1 MFAEE
6 FVIQDATGHRSEA
19 IADTLSHGPSLI
31 EGLPIAANQL
41 VSLIESQL
49 SQSFVYRRAVE
60 SLQQLMANDST
71 DGQMLLK
78 VVGLEAIRLTLQAV
92 EAHRPTLAPAASIG
106 TPVVAPVSTVAVT
119 VLEDTALDAD
129 AFSADA
135 LNNDALDNDLFEAIA
150 AVTQPGAPS
159 HPLSHLFD
167 RYKAKRQI
175 AAESVKVFTR
185 AEILTQIGAQIQL
198 EREQKGLTIAQLH
211 ARTFIPMYHLQAFEG
226 GHVEQ
231 LPEDVYLR
239 GFLRRIEN
247 ALGLEVGSLIEKL
260 PNDQTAPS
268 IVPSWSGHGANGT
281 RRGVGGL
288 DINPNHLYVT
298 YAAIMAGGVC
308 WLSNQTS
315 PTAANL
321 PDFTNYEP
329 RAEAP
334 SAQMQASQPNLNR
347 FGHKIGNVKSTP
359 AQPTNP
365 GAKNMAPPETLR

>member
-6 FVIQDATGHRSEA
+6 FVIQDAAGHRSETVG
-19 IADTLSHGPSLI
+19 DSLSHGPSLI

-60 SLQQLMANDST
+60 SLQQLMADDTT

-92 EAHRPTLAPAASIG
+92 ATDRHPI
-106 TPVVAPVSTVAVT
+106 VAPVSAPVSAIAVT
-119 VLEDTALDAD
+119 VLEDAAPDTDAFDAD
-129 AFSADA
+129 V
-135 LNNDALDNDLFEAIA
+135 LDHDLFAAIA
-150 AVTQPGAPS
+150 AVTQAGKPS

-198 EREQKGLTIAQLH
+198 EREQQNLTIAQLH

-247 ALGLEVGSLIEKL
+247 ALSLEVGSLIEKL

-268 IVPSWSGHGANGT
+268 IVPSWSGHGANGVS

-321 PDFTNYEP
+321 PDFTHYEP

-347 FGHKIGNVKSTP
+347 FGHKIGNVKSVQ
-359 AQPTNP
+359 AKSINP

>member
-6 FVIQDATGHRSEA
+6 FVVQAAAGMSSATVAGSA
-19 IADTLSHGPSLI
+19 TQMQLVND
-31 EGLPIAANQL
+31 GLPDSADL
-41 VSLIESQL
+41 VNLIESQL

-60 SLQQLMANDST
+60 SLQQLMANDTT

-92 EAHRPTLAPAASIG
+92 SAQPARTIDN
-106 TPVVAPVSTVAVT
+106 PIAPVTELAVNQD
-119 VLEDTALDAD
+119 VLDQDVLDQD
-129 AFSADA
+129 V
-135 LNNDALDNDLFEAIA
+135 LDNDLFEAIA
-150 AVTQPGAPS
+150 NVTQAS
-159 HPLSHLFD
+159 VTQTNPLSHLIN
-167 RYKAKRQI
+167 RYKAKQQT

-211 ARTFIPMYHLQAFEG
+211 ARTFIPMYHLQALEG

-247 ALGLEVGSLIEKL
+247 ALGLAVGSLIDKL
-260 PNDQTAPS
+260 PNESIAPS
-268 IVPSWSGHGANGT
+268 ILPSWAGHGAQGQ
-281 RRGVGGL
+281 RRGIGGL
-288 DINPNHLYVT
+288 DINPTHLYVT

-308 WLSNQTS
+308 WLSNQST

-321 PDFTNYEP
+321 PDLTNYEP
-329 RAEAP
+329 RAAAE
-334 SAQMQASQPNLNR
+334 SVQMQASRPKANLAD
-347 FGHKIGNVKSTP
+347 HKIGNAKSNVQAKSLKVGSVK
-359 AQPTNP
+359 NI
-365 GAKNMAPPETLR
+365 APPETLR

>member
-6 FVIQDATGHRSEA
+6 FVIQDATGHRSETMG
-19 IADTLSHGPSLI
+19 DTLSHGPSLI

-60 SLQQLMANDST
+60 SLQQLMADDAT
-71 DGQMLLK
+71 DGQTLLK

-92 EAHRPTLAPAASIG
+92 EAEHRP
-106 TPVVAPVSTVAVT
+106 VVMPVSSLAVT
-119 VLEDTALDAD
+119 VLEDSAIDAD
-129 AFSADA
+129 AFD
-135 LNNDALDNDLFEAIA
+135 NDALDNDLFEAIA
-150 AVTQPGAPS
+150 AVTQPSAPS

-268 IVPSWSGHGANGT
+268 IVPSWSGHSANGS

-359 AQPTNP
+359 AKSINP

>member
-6 FVIQDATGHRSEA
+6 FVIQDAAGMSSATVAGTAAHMQLV
-19 IADTLSHGPSLI
+19 AD
-31 EGLPIAANQL
+31 GLPDSADL
-41 VSLIESQL
+41 VNLIESQL

-60 SLQQLMANDST
+60 SLQQLMADETT

-92 EAHRPTLAPAASIG
+92 GAHPSLPT
-106 TPVVAPVSTVAVT
+106 VSPTALT
-119 VLEDTALDAD
+119 VLEAPAELAVDQAALDGE
-129 AFSADA
+129 
-135 LNNDALDNDLFEAIA
+135 ALDNDLFESIA
-150 AVTQPGAPS
+150 AVTQGSTSRS
-159 HPLSHLFD
+159 HPFSHLID
-167 RYKAKRQI
+167 RYKAKRQT
-175 AAESVKVFTR
+175 AVESVKVFTR

-211 ARTFIPMYHLQAFEG
+211 ARTFIPMYHLQAFEA

-247 ALGLEVGSLIEKL
+247 ALGMEVGSLIEKL
-260 PNDQTAPS
+260 PTDQVEKS
-268 IVPSWSGHGANGT
+268 ILPSWAGHSAKGA
-281 RRGVGGL
+281 RRGIGGL
-288 DINPNHLYVT
+288 DINPTHLYVT

-308 WLSNQTS
+308 WLSNQQA

-321 PDFTNYEP
+321 PDLTNYEP

-334 SAQMQASQPNLNR
+334 SAAQMQASRPKANLPGN
-347 FGHKIGNVKSTP
+347 KIGNAASTQNKSIKVGSVK
-359 AQPTNP
+359 NI
-365 GAKNMAPPETLR
+365 APPETLR